1 MQQQFLFNGG
11 TDRRAYGS
19 ATNDQ
24 TVKSGW
30 PLGYELQDDEII
42 VDSFAGAGG
51 MSCGIEW
58 ATGRAPDVAINH
70 NPIAIATHE
79 ANHPTTTH
87 YSASVYAL
95 DPREVAAGR
104 KVGIFWG
111 SPDCRSHSRAR
122 GSAPK
127 SKSVRDLAWVIVHWA
142 KLVRPRIIGVEN
154 VREFQDWCPLDE
166 NGKAIAS
173 KKGETF
179 QEWVRSLEDLGYE
192 VEWRIL
198 NAADFGAP
206 TTRQRL
212 FVQARCDGLPILWP
226 EASHGK
232 PTSAEVNNG
241 DLAAWRTAAECIDY
255 GLQTHSIFLTSE
267 QAKIAGCKR
276 PLADKTLR
284 RIAKGMFR
292 HIIDNPE
299 PFVLAKTNHPAAN
312 KENPGIVVPL
322 THQGDDRAYA
332 SSDPFRTITGANRGE
347 LAWVSPYFART
358 AHGEVCAKGKKR
370 GKGDHGPN
378 EPYPTITSSNDSA
391 LICPTLVQTGYG
403 ERSGQAP
410 RALDMQ
416 KPLGTVVA
424 GGSKHA
430 YVAAML
436 TCMNQNAA
444 GSTPRDPLKT
454 VMAGATRHVYIDAD
468 LDGKTDRSKEVAAFL
483 WKYREFSDQEVSLDD
498 VGTLQING
506 IPMRITDIGLRMLTG
521 NELARAQGFDL
532 ATFDPNVRVEHKD
545 GKKVYLKNTATQVVK
560 MIGNSVAPPC
570 GAAVIGAMIGNGID
584 RNGRNA
590 EAVLEKLR
598 LKQAA

>member
-1 MQQQFLFNGG
+1 MQQQFLLNGG
-11 TDRRAYGS
+11 ADRRAYNT
-19 ATNDQ
+19 ATNDH
-24 TVKSGW
+24 TIKSGRVM
-30 PLGYELQDDEII
+30 GYELQDDEII

-58 ATGRAPDVAINH
+58 ATGRAPDIAINH
-70 NPIAIATHE
+70 NPVAIATHE

-111 SPDCRSHSRAR
+111 SPDCRSFSRSR
-122 GSAPK
+122 GAAPK

-166 NGKAIAS
+166 NGKTIAS

-179 QEWVRSLEDLGYE
+179 REWVKSLEDLGYD

-212 FVQARCDGLPILWP
+212 FIQARCDRLPILWP
-226 EASHGK
+226 EHSHAK
-232 PTSAEVNNG
+232 PTSPKVISG
-241 DLAAWRTAAECIDY
+241 DLAPWRTAAECIDY
-255 GLQTHSIFLTSE
+255 SLQTHSIFLTAE

-299 PFVLAKTNHPAAN
+299 PFVLAKSNHPEAG

-322 THQGDDRAYA
+322 THQGDDRSYA

-416 KPLGTVVA
+416 NL
-424 GGSKHA
+424 
-430 YVAAML
+430 
-436 TCMNQNAA
+436 
-444 GSTPRDPLKT
+444 
-454 VMAGATRHVYIDAD
+454 
-468 LDGKTDRSKEVAAFL
+468 
-483 WKYREFSDQEVSLDD
+483 
-498 VGTLQING
+498 
-506 IPMRITDIGLRMLTG
+506 
-521 NELARAQGFDL
+521 
-532 ATFDPNVRVEHKD
+532 
-545 GKKVYLKNTATQVVK
+545 
-560 MIGNSVAPPC
+560 
-570 GAAVIGAMIGNGID
+570 
-584 RNGRNA
+584 
-590 EAVLEKLR
+590 
-598 LKQAA
+598 